1 MARFDLRDRLVLVTG
16 AAHGMGLGL
25 ARAFASR
32 GSRLVLWDVDGVAL
46 SDVADEFLSR
56 GLQVRWDVVDLRS
69 RAAVAEAARGVLD
82 EDGPVDV
89 LVNNAG
95 VVAGKALLDLTD
107 ADIERTIG
115 VNALALF
122 WTTRAFLPAMI
133 EQGRGPIVTL
143 ASAAGL
149 VGTARLSAYSASKHA
164 AVGFNEAL
172 RTELGLLGH
181 PIGTTVVCPFFVDTG
196 MFRGAKTRVPW
207 LLPVLSPD
215 VVVRRTVRAV
225 EHGRRRI
232 VIPRFAYSVY
242 LLRLVPVAW
251 FDRVMDWMGVTS
263 SMKGFSGRGEG

>member
-1 MARFDLRDRLVLVTG
+1 MARFDLRDRTVLITG
-16 AAHGMGLGL
+16 AARGMGLGL

-32 GSRLVLWDVDGVAL
+32 GSRLVLWDVDDVAL
-46 SDVADEFLSR
+46 SQVADDFLSR
-56 GLQVRWDVVDLRS
+56 GLRVRCDVVDLLDRE
-69 RAAVAEAARGVLD
+69 AVAETARRVLE

-95 VVAGKALLDLTD
+95 VVAGRALLDLAD
-107 ADIERTIG
+107 ADIERTVG
-115 VNALALF
+115 VNTLALF

-133 EQGRGPIVTL
+133 GQGRGHVVTL

-172 RTELGLLGH
+172 RSELRLLGH

-196 MFRGAKTRVPW
+196 MFAGARTRIPW

-225 EHGRRRI
+225 ERRRRR
-232 VIPRFAYSVY
+232 VLIPRFAYSVFP
-242 LLRLVPVAW
+242 LRLIPTSW
-251 FDRVMDWMGVTS
+251 FDRIMDWMGVTNA
-263 SMKGFSGRGEG
+263 MKGFSGRG

>member
-1 MARFDLRDRLVLVTG
+1 MAHFDLRDRVVLVTG
-16 AAHGMGLGL
+16 AARGMGLGL
-25 ARAFASR
+25 ARAFAAR
-32 GSRLVLWDVDGVAL
+32 GSRLALWDVDGVAL
-46 SDVADEFLSR
+46 SEVAGEFLSR
-56 GLQVRWDVVDLRS
+56 GLQVRWDVVDLRD
-69 RAAVAEAARGVLD
+69 REAVAETARRVLE

-115 VNALALF
+115 VNTLALF

-133 EQGRGPIVTL
+133 RQGRGHVVTL

-149 VGTARLSAYSASKHA
+149 VGTPHLSAYSASKHA

-172 RTELGLLGH
+172 RTELGLFGH
-181 PIGTTVVCPFFVDTG
+181 PVGTTVVCPLFVDTG
-196 MFRGAKTRVPW
+196 MFSGAKTRVPW

-225 EHGRRRI
+225 ERGRRRVI
-232 VIPRFAYSVY
+232 IPRFAYSVY
-242 LLRLVPVAW
+242 PLRLIPVAW
-251 FDRVMDWMGVTS
+251 FDRIMAWMGVTS
-263 SMKGFSGRGEG
+263 SMKGFRGRG